1 MKNITDEEF
10 RLLADYI
17 KANFGI
23 NLSEQKKNLLVN
35 RLYKLVASL
44 NLNSI
49 TDYYEYLLNE
59 KSGKAKIELVNNITT
74 NHTFFMR
81 EISHFKFFANEVLPY
96 ISKNIRDYDL
106 RIWTAA
112 CSTGEEA
119 YTLAMIIDDFFSE
132 DALRWNKKILAT
144 DISEKALNCAKKG
157 QYSANEIAGLPSSWK
172 LNKMKEVEKNIYQ
185 IKEEIRS
192 EIIFRKFNLMTDI
205 FPFKKNFQ
213 TIFCRNVMIY
223 FDYETRKNLVKKFY
237 KALEPGGYLF
247 VGHAETIE
255 RGNSGFKYVMPSVYR
270 KE

>member
-1 MKNITDEEF
+1 
-10 RLLADYI
+10 
-17 KANFGI
+17 
-23 NLSEQKKNLLVN
+23 
-35 RLYKLVASL
+35 
-44 NLNSI
+44 
-49 TDYYEYLLNE
+49 
-59 KSGKAKIELVNNITT
+59 
-74 NHTFFMR
+74 MR

-157 QYSANEIAGLPSSWK
+157 KYSGNEIAGLPSSWK

-205 FPFKKNFQ
+205 FPFKKNFN
-213 TIFCRNVMIY
+213 IRI
-223 FDYETRKNLVKKFY
+223 K
-237 KALEPGGYLF
+237 
-247 VGHAETIE
+247 I
-255 RGNSGFKYVMPSVYR
+255 
-270 KE
+270 